1 MTLSLYG
8 QDISAPRIRAHVKFL
23 ASDLME
29 GRGVGTRGG
38 RLATEYLVAAF
49 AAAGVQPG
57 GDLVEGR
64 RTYEQ
69 QIGRAHV

>member
-1 MTLSLYG
+1 MRCLSLLMMLPLYA

-23 ASDLME
+23 ASDLLE

-38 RLATEYLVAAF
+38 RLATEYLAAAF

-57 GDLVEGR
+57 GDLVKWPP
-64 RTYEQ
+64 
-69 QIGRAHV
+69 HL